1 MGAVKA
7 FFKPLSTMVL
17 AIRFFT
23 RKCIV
28 GKISLSDYIMAIA
41 LLFTWGLCACNHYQ
55 LFFGSGTKSNP
66 KVPPTVSIV
75 LLSTA
80 ISGVNMLNEDLKAT
94 KEETDAF
101 WEYWLF
107 GTVAS
112 WYAYHIGYLFIM
124 SLIKLSI
131 LCFYLGFATQ
141 RIFRRL
147 VITSIVVVVVI
158 GIFCVFI
165 VAFQCLENPS
175 DALSPAIL
183 SGWGD
188 GHCFDLRIVLYWQ
201 AGWSLGSDLF
211 VLLLPMPI
219 LLALRMPR
227 GKRLSVIAIF
237 AVSLLIPIASGIRLW
252 SLFLWANSGDFARY
266 YSAYIIFWSQ
276 VEINTAIMCASAP
289 SIQPLLKRMLNRI
302 PCGRPSH
309 SPSYYYGGRTSL
321 PWLTAVEMERNLW
334 RNSIDVLESPT
345 RTYCSSGCHANDQDH
360 DQMSIS
366 HNTEE
371 EDIRARVRALSC
383 PQTVYL
389 RPTSL
394 SSICSLPLQANN
406 NIQGG

>member
-1 MGAVKA
+1 MAV
-7 FFKPLSTMVL
+7 
-17 AIRFFT
+17 
-23 RKCIV
+23 
-28 GKISLSDYIMAIA
+28 A

-66 KVPPTVSIV
+66 EVPPT
-75 LLSTA
+75 
-80 ISGVNMLNEDLKAT
+80 AT

-112 WYAYHIGYLFIM
+112 WYAYHIGYLFIT

-141 RIFRRL
+141 RTFRRL
-147 VITSIVVVVVI
+147 VITSIVIVVVI
-158 GIFCVFI
+158 GIYCIFI

-201 AGWSLGSDLF
+201 AGWSLGSDLV

-252 SLFLWANSGDFARY
+252 SLFLWANSGDLARY
-266 YSAYIIFWSQ
+266 YSAYIIFW
-276 VEINTAIMCASAP
+276 
-289 SIQPLLKRMLNRI
+289 
-302 PCGRPSH
+302 
-309 SPSYYYGGRTSL
+309 
-321 PWLTAVEMERNLW
+321 
-334 RNSIDVLESPT
+334 
-345 RTYCSSGCHANDQDH
+345 
-360 DQMSIS
+360 
-366 HNTEE
+366 
-371 EDIRARVRALSC
+371 
-383 PQTVYL
+383 
-389 RPTSL
+389 
-394 SSICSLPLQANN
+394 
-406 NIQGG
+406 

>member
-1 MGAVKA
+1 
-7 FFKPLSTMVL
+7 
-17 AIRFFT
+17 
-23 RKCIV
+23 
-28 GKISLSDYIMAIA
+28 MAIA

-66 KVPPTVSIV
+66 KVPPT
-75 LLSTA
+75 
-80 ISGVNMLNEDLKAT
+80 AT

-112 WYAYHIGYLFIM
+112 WYAYHIGYLFNM

-131 LCFYLGFATQ
+131 LC
-141 RIFRRL
+141 
-147 VITSIVVVVVI
+147 S
-158 GIFCVFI
+158 
-165 VAFQCLENPS
+165 
-175 DALSPAIL
+175 IL

-252 SLFLWANSGDFARY
+252 SLFLRANSGDFARY
-266 YSAYIIFWSQ
+266 YSAYIIFCSA

-334 RNSIDVLESPT
+334 RDSIDVLESPT
-345 RTYCSSGCHANDQDH
+345 RTYCSSGGHANDQYH

-394 SSICSLPLQANN
+394 SSIFSLPLQANN